1 MTGTTDVYVV
11 GVGMSVFGGHEGMSF
26 EDFGEQ
32 ALRQALADAG
42 LDYSAIGMA
51 DTRCRAS
58 AAPPAPTFFPRR

>member
-26 EDFGEQ
+26 EDFAE
-32 ALRQALADAG
+32 QALADAG

-51 DTRCRAS
+51 FCGHAMQGFGGTSS
-58 AAPPAPTFFPRR
+58 AHIFSA